1 MRKVATIVLFFACGV
16 PFVYGQSEIAR
27 HEVSATFS
35 ISGID
40 TRGAFNNDKSRDALY
55 GFNLQGAHNL
65 NRFFGLQGDF
75 SYFRRSFNTGVGNA
89 DLTSHLSQIMGG
101 IKVQDN
107 SNTTRF
113 KPFAQALVG
122 IAHAT
127 NFPRVLRDDSQG
139 KLVNARNDTGVAF
152 GLGGG
157 LDVRLMRKL
166 DIRAFQIDYNP
177 AHLNGDTFH
186 NLRLGIG
193 LKFRF

>member
-16 PFVYGQSEIAR
+16 QFVYGQSETAKY
-27 HEVSATFS
+27 EVSGTFS

-55 GFNLQGAHNL
+55 GVNLQGAHNL
-65 NRFFGLQGDF
+65 NRFLGLQGDF
-75 SYFRRSFNTGVGNA
+75 SYHRRSFNTGVGNA
-89 DLTSHLSQIMGG
+89 ELTSRLSQIMGG

-107 SNTTRF
+107 LNATRF

-139 KLVNARNDTGVAF
+139 KLVAARNDTGVAF

-157 LDVRLMRKL
+157 FDVRLTKKV

-193 LKFRF
+193 IKFRF